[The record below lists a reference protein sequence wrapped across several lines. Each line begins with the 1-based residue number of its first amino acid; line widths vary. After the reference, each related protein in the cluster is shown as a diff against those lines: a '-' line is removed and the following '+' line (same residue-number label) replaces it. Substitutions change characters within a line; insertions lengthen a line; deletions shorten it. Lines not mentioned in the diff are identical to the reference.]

1 MKFSWF
7 HLMPYRWLPA
17 DFRERYHGVWVDV
30 PNRLYDPERGHGL
43 YNEYLDMLEY
53 ADQVG
58 FDAVGVNEHHQN
70 AYGMMPSPNLMAA
83 ALARRTSRAM
93 LLVLGNSIV
102 LYNPPTRVAEEMAM
116 LDVISGGRLIAG
128 FPVGTSMDI
137 NYCYGQNPATVRDK
151 YREGHDLIIKAWAER
166 EPFPWNGK
174 YTKLRYVNL
183 WPRPIQQPHPP
194 VWVPGLGSL
203 ETWDWCLDHDYN
215 YSYLSFSGY
224 KRAQKMMEG
233 YWEHCAQRGKEANP
247 YSAAFFQQVCISDTD
262 AACEREWWPH
272 VDYFFNKCVH
282 LYPGMAEAPGYRSE
296 ASLRA
301 GVVAQ
306 IGNTTGNM
314 GMNKTWK
321 ELVEQ
326 RYIVAGSPATVRQQL
341 EELAK
346 SLRVG
351 HLLFGL
357 HIGSAP
363 SELTNRSTYLCATQ
377 VLPALRP
384 IWNEFEDRW
393 WPRALPAEKRATP
406 GSGTADAP
414 RVAGRAAAP
423 NGPEVRP

>member
-1 MKFSWF
+1 MKFTWF

-30 PNRLYDPERGHGL
+30 PNHLYDPERGHAL

-58 FDAVGVNEHHQN
+58 FDAIGVNEHHQN

-83 ALARRTSRAM
+83 ALARRTTNAM

-166 EPFPWNGK
+166 VPFPWNGK

-194 VWVPGLGSL
+194 IWIPGLGSI
-203 ETWDWCLDHDYN
+203 ETWDWCLDHAYN

-224 KRAQKMMEG
+224 KRAQRMMDG
-233 YWEHCAQRGKEANP
+233 YWERGAARGVEPNP
-247 YSAAFFQQVCISDTD
+247 YSAAFFQQVCISETD
-262 AACEREWWPH
+262 GACEREWWPH
-272 VDYFFNKCVH
+272 VDYFFNKCLH
-282 LYPGMAEAPGYRSE
+282 LYPGMAGAPGYVSE
-296 ASLRA
+296 ASMRA
-301 GVVAQ
+301 GIVAQ
-306 IGNTTGNM
+306 AGNT
-314 GMNKTWK
+314 GMNLGTNKSWK

-341 EELAK
+341 EELAR
-346 SLRVG
+346 SLRAG
-351 HLLFGL
+351 HLLLGL
-357 HIGSAP
+357 HLGSAAI
-363 SELTNRSTYLCATQ
+363 ELVNRATYLCATE

-384 IWNEFEDRW
+384 LWSEWEDRW
-393 WPRALPAEKRATP
+393 WPKALPAERRVAP
-406 GSGTADAP
+406 GSAN
-414 RVAGRAAAP
+414 AAAGAP
-423 NGPEVRP
+423 VRGGGNGQEARS